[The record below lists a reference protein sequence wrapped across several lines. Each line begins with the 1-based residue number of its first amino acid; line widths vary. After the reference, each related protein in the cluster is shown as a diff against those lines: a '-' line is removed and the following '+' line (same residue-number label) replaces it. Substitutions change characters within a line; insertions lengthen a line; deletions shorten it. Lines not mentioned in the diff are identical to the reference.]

1 MVKIRKKKNAVIKW
15 LPYLAGILLLAF
27 IFLFQTRLDKRNVQ
41 KVAEETLAYARATCD
56 RYDVY
61 VNDQQSKDL
70 MSLQEKARSIALYE
84 AHGVAICNDILEA
97 YVEDENLTGVV
108 VTDGRGKIVQTCGE
122 QAAVLFQDRLKNEP
136 IAQILKFPQKVYM
149 EQAEIDGKKY
159 NLAVV
164 SREKQDGL
172 ILCYHEVVIAPIGE
186 NDISIDG
193 MLSGYLFK
201 MDGIVV
207 ITDGK
212 VVLNN
217 NRLHVQG
224 QLAAD
229 CSITITDSKSWAD
242 GKLTRLDYEGKH
254 WYGEQDVYKK
264 YTIYVMYPS
273 GQVFATRTTMFAF
286 STAIYI
292 FFLLILAFLRNCSAQ
307 STMRE
312 LQKQFRIIKAI
323 SRIYKMNVLI
333 HLDTGEWEAI
343 RMPGEVG
350 AILQKE
356 GTAGNMLERYIQSFV
371 SSEYQD
377 GYRKFVDLESME
389 SRFAEKD
396 YIPYVSEDDGGTWS
410 YSILTPQQW
419 DENGNVKAV
428 VWAIRDVTADR
439 QKELSY
445 QKKIEQAAMDNRK
458 F

>member
-61 VNDQQSKDL
+61 VNDQQAKDL

-84 AHGVAICNDILEA
+84 AHGVAIHNDILEA
-97 YVEDENLTGVV
+97 YVADENLTGVV
-108 VTDGRGKIVQTCGE
+108 VTDGSGKIVQTCGE
-122 QAAVLFQDRLKNEP
+122 QATVLFQDRIKNEP

-164 SREKQDGL
+164 SRENQDGL

-229 CSITITDSKSWAD
+229 FPITITDPKSWAD
-242 GKLTRLDYEGKH
+242 GKLTRLGYEGKH
-254 WYGEQDVYKK
+254 VYKK

-286 STAIYI
+286 GTASYI

-356 GTAGNMLERYIQSFV
+356 ETAERMLERYIRSFV
-371 SSEYQD
+371 SEDYQE
-377 GYRKFVDLESME
+377 GYHKFVNPESV
-389 SRFAEKD
+389 EKRLRGKE
-396 YIPYVSEDDGGTWS
+396 YISYFSEDDAGTWS

-419 DENGNVKAV
+419 DEKGNVKAV
-428 VWAIRDVTADR
+428 VWAIRDVTAEHK
-439 QKELSY
+439 KEENY
-445 QKKIEQAAMDNRK
+445 QKQLEQAVKRK
-458 F
+458 

>member
-15 LPYLAGILLLAF
+15 LPFSAGILLLAF
-27 IFLFQTRLDKRNVQ
+27 IFLLQTELDKRNVQ

-61 VNDQQSKDL
+61 VNDQQAKDL
-70 MSLQEKARSIALYE
+70 MSLEEKAKSIALYE
-84 AHGVAICNDILEA
+84 AHGVAIHNDILEA
-97 YVEDENLTGVV
+97 YVADENLTGVV
-108 VTDGRGKIVQTCGE
+108 VTDGDGKIVQACGE
-122 QAAVLFQDRLKNEP
+122 RAAQLFQDKLKNEP
-136 IAQILKFPQKVYM
+136 VAQILKFPQKVYM
-149 EQAEIDGKKY
+149 EQAELNGKRY

-164 SREKQDGL
+164 SREKKEGM

-186 NDISIDG
+186 NDISING
-193 MLSGYLFK
+193 MLSGHLFK
-201 MDGIVV
+201 MDGMII
-207 ITDGK
+207 ITDGN

-224 QLAAD
+224 QLVAD
-229 CSITITDSKSWAD
+229 CPITITDQKAWAE
-242 GKLTRLDYEGKH
+242 GKLTRLDYAGKH

-264 YTIYVMYPS
+264 YTLYVVYPS
-273 GQVFATRTTMFAF
+273 GQVFATRTTILAF

-292 FFLLILAFLRNCSAQ
+292 FFLLILAFLRNRSAQ

-356 GTAGNMLERYIQSFV
+356 ETAENMLERYVQSFV
-371 SSEYQD
+371 SAEYQD
-377 GYRKFVDLESME
+377 GYRKFADLESME

-419 DENGNVKAV
+419 DEKGKVKAV

-445 QKKIEQAAMDNRK
+445 QKKLEQATVDN
-458 F
+458 